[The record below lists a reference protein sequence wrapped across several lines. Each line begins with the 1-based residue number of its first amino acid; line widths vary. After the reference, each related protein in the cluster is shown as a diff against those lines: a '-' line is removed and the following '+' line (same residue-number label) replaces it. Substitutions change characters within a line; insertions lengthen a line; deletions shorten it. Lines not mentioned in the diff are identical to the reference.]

1 MRRGKARAPPSMW
14 HVTSGM
20 RPLRREEPSPR
31 GAPGGASPLRSHAAT
46 SRDVCE
52 RLRHVSLSLARVEVT
67 SALLSARTHL
77 LPDLPPCSPGRGP
90 CSGWT
95 SPVPL
100 SLREALAQ
108 GGGSDRGR
116 PGAQLG
122 VMASG
127 RAVGPLRL

>member
-1 MRRGKARAPPSMW
+1 MRRGKARAPPSVR
-14 HVTSGM
+14 HVTSGT

-31 GAPGGASPLRSHAAT
+31 GAPGGASQDA
-46 SRDVCE
+46 CE

-77 LPDLPPCSPGRGP
+77 LPDLPPCSPGQGP